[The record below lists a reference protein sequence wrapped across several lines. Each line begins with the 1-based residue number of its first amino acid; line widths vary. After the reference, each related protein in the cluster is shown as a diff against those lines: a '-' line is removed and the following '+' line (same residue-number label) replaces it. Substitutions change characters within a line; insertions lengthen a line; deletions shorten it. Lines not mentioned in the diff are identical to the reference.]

1 MTLGE
6 IIRQFRQEHDLS
18 QRQFAMRCG
27 LSNGYI
33 AMLEKNMNPKT
44 GKPISVSLENLH
56 DIASAMNMTADE
68 LMRMADG
75 NTRVSMGE
83 TSNTPEE
90 APDPSIYIVT
100 RGMEKMSDDERS
112 RMVAMARAAFPDIFK
127 EGFK

>member
-6 IIRQFRQEHDLS
+6 IIRQFRQERDLS

-75 NTRVSMGE
+75 NTRVSM
-83 TSNTPEE
+83 EE
-90 APDPSIYIVT
+90 NGKESKIGRASC
-100 RGMEKMSDDERS
+100 RER
-112 RMVAMARAAFPDIFK
+112 V
-127 EGFK
+127 

>member
-56 DIASAMNMTADE
+56 DIASAMSMTADE

-75 NTRVSMGE
+75 NTRVSMEE
-83 TSNTPEE
+83 TGKDMGRPPLMPEE
-90 APDPSIYIVT
+90 AQLLSMT
-100 RGMEKMSDDERS
+100 RKMTQEEKQRVLNVMRLMFPEYRDD
-112 RMVAMARAAFPDIFK
+112 K
-127 EGFK
+127 